1 MELKT
6 FPGFVPALCLA
17 EDTLVLLSSKSH
29 KSCIL
34 PQICVNWPEKG
45 AVEKDIA
52 PAHDICRFTMQM
64 STTFRDSAP
73 VFSIGLCKGLFIC
86 NQWRCLRLSTHAC
99 SYSCQLV
106 AICWECLHLAV
117 AFFVIVWT
125 PFLRTGFITTVFFF
139 FFPVTLFKSF
149 AHLPLVG
156 SPFSRFTS
164 GHSLWFKYQRMTH
177 R

>member
-34 PQICVNWPEKG
+34 PQIRVNWPEKG
-45 AVEKDIA
+45 AVEKGIA

-106 AICWECLHLAV
+106 AICWSACTSPWFSLSLSEHLSSG
-117 AFFVIVWT
+117 
-125 PFLRTGFITTVFFF
+125 L
-139 FFPVTLFKSF
+139 
-149 AHLPLVG
+149 G
-156 SPFSRFTS
+156 S
-164 GHSLWFKYQRMTH
+164 SLLSSSSSSQ
-177 R
+177 